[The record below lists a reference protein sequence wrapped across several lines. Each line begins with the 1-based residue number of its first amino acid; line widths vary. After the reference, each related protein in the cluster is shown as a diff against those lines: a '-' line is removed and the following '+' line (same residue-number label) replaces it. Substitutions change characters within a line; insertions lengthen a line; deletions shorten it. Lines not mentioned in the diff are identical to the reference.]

1 MLDSL
6 YLQPSNNS
14 VEQLVVTA
22 AAAATVALA
31 VARVATRF
39 IAVVAISPVSAS
51 PPARCQWF
59 QDDHGMSNKIGSS
72 QIGFDILV
80 YSIPTAL

>member
-1 MLDSL
+1 MTS
-6 YLQPSNNS
+6 
-14 VEQLVVTA
+14 
-22 AAAATVALA
+22 
-31 VARVATRF
+31 
-39 IAVVAISPVSAS
+39 AVVVGGGIGGLVAGLLLKKSYDKVTIIEAS
-51 PPARCQWF
+51 PNLGGLLRSV